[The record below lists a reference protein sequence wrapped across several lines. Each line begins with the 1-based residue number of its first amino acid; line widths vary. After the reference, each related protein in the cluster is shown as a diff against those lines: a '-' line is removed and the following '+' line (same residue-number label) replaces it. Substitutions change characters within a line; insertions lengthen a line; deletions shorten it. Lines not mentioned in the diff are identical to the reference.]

1 MYWNLLNI
9 HHTVKSQQV
18 QCGTYCFFIAF
29 WHWVN
34 QDLPSHWTQS
44 VGAQGSMLIIFL
56 SSYQWRLLSSFQLC
70 CFVSSALQI
79 ISIISM
85 LLSFWMT
92 SQTRLPKMKT
102 KKANPA
108 APSPSLLLLFI
119 IILSVIELSTGDPRS
134 RIIQIMCEKQLEHD
148 LTIFV
153 HNFVLMMKNISDQMR
168 TSGFGVAISGSGPD
182 TNYGLVQCYGDLS
195 VLDCVLCYAETR
207 TVLPRCFPFTGGRI
221 YLDGCFMQA
230 QNCSL
235 IEEYTGPSD
244 YASCGNETE
253 RTPRSR
259 SLRGRL

>member
-1 MYWNLLNI
+1 
-9 HHTVKSQQV
+9 
-18 QCGTYCFFIAF
+18 
-29 WHWVN
+29 
-34 QDLPSHWTQS
+34 
-44 VGAQGSMLIIFL
+44 
-56 SSYQWRLLSSFQLC
+56 
-70 CFVSSALQI
+70 
-79 ISIISM
+79 
-85 LLSFWMT
+85 
-92 SQTRLPKMKT
+92 MKT
-102 KKANPA
+102 SFFFSIMLFRLECTSNYFNYLNATLFLNDISNQTSKNEDEESQPSSPIPISSPPFYHNSIGDRTIHRRPQITNNPNH
-108 APSPSLLLLFI
+108 
-119 IILSVIELSTGDPRS
+119 VCD
-134 RIIQIMCEKQLEHD
+134 KQLEHD

-153 HNFVLMMKNISDQMR
+153 HYFVLMMKSISDQMR